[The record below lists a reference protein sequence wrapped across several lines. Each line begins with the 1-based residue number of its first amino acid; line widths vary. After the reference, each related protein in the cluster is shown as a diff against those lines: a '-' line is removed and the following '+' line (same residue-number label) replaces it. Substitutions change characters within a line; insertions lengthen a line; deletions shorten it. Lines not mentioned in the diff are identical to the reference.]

1 MAPLKIG
8 LTGGIAAGKSEALA
22 AFGRLGAATVSSDA
36 IVHELLDDEPML
48 SAIAERWGEGA
59 IVDGAVDRSRVGEIV
74 FADPEELAWLE
85 ASVHP
90 LVGERIASWLD
101 SLPADT
107 PAAVIE
113 VPLLFETEMEGLFDA
128 TVTIHTS
135 DPVRKARAGERGPRI
150 GRGARST
157 PSAPHR
163 EGAPRR
169 SRGTQRRHDRRA
181 GGEAV
186 RPDRQPE
193 RVRAGPRTG
202 PATTVSTRWPRPA
215 PKAGRRAAGPRPAP
229 QLAGGESGYA
239 VWSHLEPSPSL
250 ALGPCI

>member
-48 SAIAERWGEGA
+48 SAIAERWGDGA
-59 IVDGAVDRSRVGEIV
+59 IVDGVVDRSRVGEIV

-128 TVTIHTS
+128 TVTVHTS
-135 DPVRKARAGERGPRI
+135 DEVRRARAGDRGHSLVEERE
-150 GRGARST
+150 ARHLH
-157 PSAPHR
+157 PSEKA
-163 EGAPRR
+163 
-169 SRGTQRRHDRRA
+169 RRA
-181 GGEAV
+181 DHVIYNDGTIEELEAKLSALI
-186 RPDRQPE
+186 E
-193 RVRAGPRTG
+193 SLSGSG
-202 PATTVSTRWPRPA
+202 PAP
-215 PKAGRRAAGPRPAP
+215 GPD
-229 QLAGGESGYA
+229 QLQQ
-239 VWSHLEPSPSL
+239 
-250 ALGPCI
+250 